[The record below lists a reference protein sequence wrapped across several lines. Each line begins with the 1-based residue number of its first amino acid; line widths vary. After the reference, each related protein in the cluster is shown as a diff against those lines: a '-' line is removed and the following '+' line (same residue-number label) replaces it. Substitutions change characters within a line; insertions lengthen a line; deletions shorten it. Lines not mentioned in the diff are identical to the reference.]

1 MGSTENFSLTF
12 NQTQVR
18 SDGAHSNA
26 QSQQPANGSGGGGT
40 VNSVGAGTNV
50 SIGGTATNPVIN
62 VPNLAG
68 DVTGPLAT
76 NTVALLSGV
85 GSILQTPIAY
95 ATGGNVQVRFDLGS
109 YAYIGL
115 TVNASFSPSGSAGI
129 AAGRVQTID
138 LTNTTGGTLTLT
150 WNASWKLADGALPT
164 SFTAGSS
171 YRIEL
176 RCGSTTEGSI
186 IASWFQTG
194 SGITQ
199 LTGDVTAGPGSG
211 SQAATIAPG
220 AVTLAKRANLPAYSV
235 MGNNTAGAAA
245 PLALT
250 ENQFRTMFFQK
261 QFYVDDYI
269 TARTLAAD
277 PTPTID
283 GINDAIADLNTAT
296 KGVLVFGPGTYTVN
310 GALTTITA
318 SAYVKGCGWYITQ
331 LAQGAF
337 DGLTFT
343 SANPCTLRDMW
354 ISCGAS
360 NQCVVFGNAG
370 TANSGSLVDS
380 IQTTGGLAGISCW
393 NTTNQFTISNCT
405 LGCTHNILVG
415 GYVNAGVVTTGV
427 RSACII
433 QCNNIGGESTNG
445 IYALHPDGLSIQNN
459 QIVSTTTAINMV
471 FPNQSGRSDLWVVGN
486 HIESGDGL
494 YMNTTNLT
502 GATTSRFN
510 NIVIVGNEFGTS
522 ASYGVHTD
530 AHATTSPTSAWPT
543 W

>member
-1 MGSTENFSLTF
+1 
-12 NQTQVR
+12 
-18 SDGAHSNA
+18 
-26 QSQQPANGSGGGGT
+26 
-40 VNSVGAGTNV
+40 
-50 SIGGTATNPVIN
+50 
-62 VPNLAG
+62 
-68 DVTGPLAT
+68 
-76 NTVALLSGV
+76 
-85 GSILQTPIAY
+85 
-95 ATGGNVQVRFDLGS
+95 
-109 YAYIGL
+109 
-115 TVNASFSPSGSAGI
+115 
-129 AAGRVQTID
+129 
-138 LTNTTGGTLTLT
+138 
-150 WNASWKLADGALPT
+150 
-164 SFTAGSS
+164 
-171 YRIEL
+171 
-176 RCGSTTEGSI
+176 
-186 IASWFQTG
+186 
-194 SGITQ
+194 
-199 LTGDVTAGPGSG
+199 
-211 SQAATIAPG
+211 
-220 AVTLAKRANLPAYSV
+220 
-235 MGNNTAGAAA
+235 
-245 PLALT
+245 
-250 ENQFRTMFFQK
+250 
-261 QFYVDDYI
+261 VDDYI
-269 TARTLAAD
+269 TAAGGVVLT
-277 PTPTID
+277 
-283 GINDAIADLNTAT
+283 GINAAISDLNTAT
-296 KGVLVFGPGTYTVN
+296 KGVLVFGPGTYAVA
-310 GALTTITA
+310 GAINAITA

-331 LAQGAF
+331 LAQGNF

-433 QCNNIGGESTNG
+433 QCNNIGGGSTNG

-486 HIESGDGL
+486 HIESADGL

-510 NIVIVGNEFGTS
+510 NIVIVGNEFGTT

-530 AHATTSPTSAWPT
+530 AHATTSPNFCLAHMVITGNVFTNCPLGPINIYSVYGGSIQGNLIQTNGSVDNIYIDSSCKYVRCDPSSNGLMLGTDTAFDGLGLGIFDMQDHTVAGLQQNSRMKGTTT
-543 W
+543 WVSDSNQTLAAGIGAVVAGGGANVVPVFSDGTNWRIG